1 MKLGSLKTEEIRYR
15 LKKGGLRLSLA
26 GFQLNIRSSLREV
39 ADSIAL
45 LYAEYPLGQEESF
58 VDFQI
63 AINPPSLL
71 RRWFRPQVNFMLDD
85 QTPFKPLPLNQAFAM
100 FEWGLNWVIAN
111 HCHQFA
117 IVHSAVLEK
126 NGKGII
132 FPGTPG
138 SGKSTLCA
146 ALTCCGWRLLSD
158 EMALISLDSGQI
170 HPFPRPIGLK
180 NVSIDIIRN
189 FGDDLIFGST
199 VHDTAK
205 GDVAHLRPT
214 AASIAAHQVTAPPYA
229 VVFPCYKQGAEI
241 EFQTI
246 SKGQT
251 MLKLAENCFNYP
263 VLGTDGFNCLA
274 GIAEQTQGYSLSYS
288 KLPDAIA
295 SLNHLVGDK
304 Q

>member
-1 MKLGSLKTEEIRYR
+1 MKLGSLNAEEIRHR
-15 LKKGGLRLSLA
+15 LRSGGLRLSIA
-26 GFQLNIRSSLREV
+26 GFELNIRSSLRQV

-45 LYAEYPLGQEESF
+45 LYAEYPLGGDDSF

-63 AINPPSLL
+63 ALDPPSPL
-71 RRWFRPQVNFMLDD
+71 RRRFRPQVNFTLDQ
-85 QTPFKPLPLNQAFAM
+85 QTPFKPLPINQAFAM

-117 IVHSAVLEK
+117 IVHSAVLER

-146 ALTCCGWRLLSD
+146 ALTCRGWRLLSD
-158 EMALISLDSGQI
+158 EMALISLESGQI

-180 NVSIDIIRN
+180 NISIEIIRA
-189 FGDDLIFGST
+189 FGDDLIFGSV

-214 AASIAAHQVTAPPYA
+214 ADSIAASRITAMPYA
-229 VVFPCYKQGAEI
+229 VVFPKYQQGAEI
-241 EFQTI
+241 EFQPI
-246 SKGQT
+246 SQGQT
-251 MLKLAENCFNYP
+251 LLKLAENCFNYP
-263 VLGTDGFNCLA
+263 VLGVDGFHCLA
-274 GIAEQTQGYSLSYS
+274 DVADQTIGYTLSYS
-288 KLPDAIA
+288 QLPQAIEA
-295 SLNHLVGDK
+295 LNRLVGDEL
-304 Q
+304 

>member
-15 LKKGGLRLSLA
+15 LNNGGLRLSLA
-26 GFQLNIRSSLREV
+26 GFELNIRSSLSEV
-39 ADSIAL
+39 GDSIEL
-45 LYAEYPLGQEESF
+45 LYAEYPLGKEDCF
-58 VDFQI
+58 VDFEI
-63 AINPPSLL
+63 AINPPSPL
-71 RRWFRPQVNFMLDD
+71 RRWFRPQVNFTLDN

-158 EMALISLDSGQI
+158 EMALISLKSGQI

-180 NVSIDIIRN
+180 NVSIDIIRE
-189 FGDDLIFGST
+189 FGDNLVFGNT

-205 GDVAHLRPT
+205 GDVAHLRP
-214 AASIAAHQVTAPPYA
+214 AAESIAANQVTAPPFA
-229 VVFPCYKQGAEI
+229 VVFPRYQHGAEI
-241 EFQTI
+241 EFQPIT
-246 SKGQT
+246 KGQT

-263 VLGTDGFNCLA
+263 VLGVDGFNCLA
-274 GIAEQTQGYSLSYS
+274 DVADRGSGHSLSYS
-288 KLPDAIA
+288 KLPDAIGA
-295 SLNHLVGDK
+295 LNRLVGDE